1 MNPREVYERNPVDNG
16 REAECKLRP
25 HEWDLYLRLDGLRT
39 LQEISVVCRLDL
51 QWIVSDVERLQQLEL
66 VRVVELDL
74 EEYQQ
79 RFVKSRETTSVAPAI
94 VPIPAPAPAPVPA
107 EKPADPTEG
116 KRVSFSLR
124 RSDSAGF
131 RPAAPVAPTVPTRP
145 TASVRLTEEHHLK
158 PLLDFITSHS
168 GGGTVGQLAAYRV
181 FLKVPNDLLR
191 QAGIKSLNLVSEDF
205 VVRDSH
211 LWRVLLNAV
220 EEVLGKNY
228 VPPAAHGAELV
239 AA

>member
-1 MNPREVYERNPVDNG
+1 MNPREVYERNPAGTDH
-16 REAECKLRP
+16 EAACKLRP

-39 LQEISVVCRLDL
+39 LQEIGAACKLDL
-51 QWIVSDVERLQQLEL
+51 LWIVSDIERLQQLNL

-79 RFVKSRETTSVAPAI
+79 RFVKSREMIPTVPTAPSA
-94 VPIPAPAPAPVPA
+94 ASAA
-107 EKPADPTEG
+107 KPAGPAEG

-124 RSDSAGF
+124 RGETTASPPA
-131 RPAAPVAPTVPTRP
+131 PAAPPPAPAKP
-145 TASVRLTEEHHLK
+145 AQEHRLK
-158 PLLDFITSHS
+158 PLLDFITAHS
-168 GGGTVGQLAAYRV
+168 GGRTVGQLAAYRV

-205 VVRDSH
+205 AVHDVH

-220 EEVLGKNY
+220 EEVLGKRY
-228 VPPAAHGAELV
+228 VPSVVPAAEL
-239 AA
+239 AAA